1 MLLEIVKY
9 GSKVLRETARP
20 VPAVTPALVKVAE
33 DMLETMYKAKGVGLA
48 AQQVGRLEAMC
59 VIDVP
64 ASCEDDE
71 ETKAYNA
78 AVQMP
83 LVMFNPVIVA
93 TEGSQ
98 DGREGCLSF
107 PNMGAPVVRPAQV
120 TCQYTDVSGMT
131 QIASARGFLAR
142 AILHETDHLQGVL
155 YVDHL
160 SAVEK
165 LKLAKRLQKLAD
177 KNGGNL

>member
-9 GSKVLRETARP
+9 GSKVLRETTRP
-20 VPAVTPALVKVAE
+20 VLKVTPELVTVAE
-33 DMLETMYKAKGVGLA
+33 NMLETMYKAKGVGLA
-48 AQQVGRLEAMC
+48 APQVGRSESMC

-64 ASCEDDE
+64 ENCEENDE
-71 ETKAYNA
+71 IREFNA
-78 AVQMP
+78 AVAMP
-83 LVMFNPVIVA
+83 LVMFNPIIVA

-107 PNMGAPVVRPAQV
+107 PNMGAPVVRPDKV
-120 TCQYTDVSGMT
+120 VCQYVDLSGMT
-131 QIASARGFLAR
+131 RIISVRGFLAR
-142 AILHETDHLQGVL
+142 AVMHECDHLRGVL
-155 YVDHL
+155 YIDHV

-165 LKLAKRLQKLAD
+165 LKLAKRLQKLAT